1 MVKFYYNNLL
11 SNQNI
16 TARPDLV
23 WVADIIDVELRH
35 SKKLYIFLCIDIHTN
50 TIIAHTISKNTIK
63 SSAIVKALS
72 KKLESRVN
80 EKINLLYTQTAGHN
94 FLVKSITSLLKRTNI
109 FLTQAC
115 LVKIPQLIM
124 WLLKDS

>member
-23 WVADIIDVELRH
+23 WVADITQLELRH

-50 TIIAHTISKNTIK
+50 TIFF
-63 SSAIVKALS
+63 
-72 KKLESRVN
+72 
-80 EKINLLYTQTAGHN
+80 EK
-94 FLVKSITSLLKRTNI
+94 
-109 FLTQAC
+109 
-115 LVKIPQLIM
+115 
-124 WLLKDS
+124 